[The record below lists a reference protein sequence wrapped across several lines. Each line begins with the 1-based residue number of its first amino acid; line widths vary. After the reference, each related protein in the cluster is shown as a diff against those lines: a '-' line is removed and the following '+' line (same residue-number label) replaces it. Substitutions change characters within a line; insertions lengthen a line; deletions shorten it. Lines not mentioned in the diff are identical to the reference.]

1 MDLLALRSYRHR
13 AYLEALPSPGR
24 LRLKVY
30 GMPRA
35 ARRACLERIVDCV
48 GRVSLRVVELDESE
62 EDRGIG
68 VARTSSLRRGH
79 GQGVR
84 EYAEPASDDW
94 NSKSY
99 R

>member
-1 MDLLALRSYRHR
+1 MICLGLR
-13 AYLEALPSPGR
+13 
-24 LRLKVY
+24 V
-30 GMPRA
+30 
-35 ARRACLERIVDCV
+35 ACLERIADCA

-62 EDRGIG
+62 EDRDIG

-79 GQGVR
+79 GQGTR
-84 EYAEPASDDW
+84 EYIEPASDDW